1 MDADDHGNGREQ
13 RCLSVED
20 RLELERLDGV
30 RNELQ
35 ELFERLYIDHKN
47 LHSQHEKVVRNAE
60 KLARKYFE
68 MDDRT
73 YLKQW
78 RKLHEEEIVSNELGT
93 TIRQYA
99 EKVLEQREQVWRA
112 RERLIKDSARC

>member
-35 ELFERLYIDHKN
+35 AQFERLYIDHKN
-47 LHSQHEKVVRNAE
+47 LHSQHEKAVRNAG
-60 KLARKYFE
+60 KLAEKYFE
-68 MDDRT
+68 MDNRT

-78 RKLHEEEIVSNELGT
+78 RKLHEEEIVSHELET

-99 EKVLEQREQVWRA
+99 EKVLKLRQEIWQQ
-112 RERLIKDSARC
+112 RERLLEGRKPC